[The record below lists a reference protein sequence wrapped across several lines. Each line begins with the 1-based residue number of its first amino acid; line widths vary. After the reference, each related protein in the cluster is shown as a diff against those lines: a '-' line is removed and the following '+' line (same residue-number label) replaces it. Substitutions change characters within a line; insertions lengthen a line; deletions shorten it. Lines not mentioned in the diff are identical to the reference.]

1 MKNRELNFVP
11 LRRGVLLPHGKYSY
25 FIVLISI
32 IYFPGLT
39 ELCHFP
45 FKIQILSCTSPSC
58 TDPVVTVAAIIKR
71 HQTKHNYAFRDLWN
85 R

>member
-45 FKIQILSCTSPSC
+45 FKIQILQES
-58 TDPVVTVAAIIKR
+58 IL
-71 HQTKHNYAFRDLWN
+71 Q
-85 R
+85 